1 MSTPKISVIVPVYN
15 VERYLPCCIDS
26 ILAQTLADFELL
38 LIDDGSK
45 DRSGE
50 ICDEYARKDS
60 RIRVFHK
67 PNGGVTAARRDGVNM
82 AMAGWI
88 MFVDADDMLEKD
100 ALQTMW
106 GYCDGAD
113 IVKASFVG
121 SDGRQWQHVDIGAMT
136 SEEFMQSLADGNTY
150 GVVYASLYKRGLFR
164 ESTFSFPRDIKI
176 GEDVLM
182 NMELAQRVT
191 KVVNIEDVVYWYR
204 TNAGSVMNSMLQS
217 PLYLDRYFSIRN
229 TMLSDSQCRSLA
241 LHDLDCRLAS
251 LLNPNMPFRREYA
264 DVVLMAAKTVAE
276 YGLPLSWKVHR
287 LLVMLRY
294 RRVFSFCKQTMHFV
308 HKALR
313 RMVGKR
319 AFVILD

>member
-100 ALQTMW
+100 ALQTMC
-106 GYCDGAD
+106 GYCDGVD

-164 ESTFSFPRDIKI
+164 ESTFSFPSDIKI
-176 GEDVLM
+176 GEDILM
-182 NMELAQRVT
+182 NMELAQRVSR
-191 KVVNIEDVVYWYR
+191 VINIEDVVYWYR
-204 TNAGSVMNSMLQS
+204 TNADSVMNSMMQS
-217 PLYLDRYFSIRN
+217 PLYLDRFFSIRN
-229 TMLSDSQCRSLA
+229 TMLSDSLCRRLA
-241 LHDLDCRLAS
+241 LRDLDCRLAA
-251 LLNPNMPFRREYA
+251 LLNPNMPFKREYV
-264 DVVLMAAKTVAE
+264 DVVLMAAIRVAE
-276 YGLPLSWKVHR
+276 YGLPLSWKERR
-287 LLVMLRY
+287 LLVMLRH
-294 RRVFSFCKQTMHFV
+294 RRVFSYCKQTIHFV
-308 HKALR
+308 HKTLR
-313 RMVGKR
+313 QVAGKR
-319 AFVILD
+319 AFVVLD